1 MASKDQAIPVL
12 PAMAKAVTVEGL
24 AVLREEPGK
33 PLHPP
38 AAQQPPFNL

>member
-1 MASKDQAIPVL
+1 MASNDQAIPVL
-12 PAMAKAVTVEGL
+12 PAMAKAVPVEGL

-33 PLHPP
+33 LVHLS